1 MAKVQMKIICIIL
14 ILCCSSGQA
23 ASTVDQRVYA
33 VDPTEVDLLFDF
45 GLSPEMIQELYE
57 AGLDNIT
64 VTKRLYELYPA
75 RPERL
80 ATEQIAKISVD
91 LDVSS
96 VHLLKAY
103 QMGNKIHRDPMWL
116 LSLWERT
123 HSWEI
128 VEAAFNRFAEASK
141 VLIKEQS
148 ATETF
153 VWHLASAYGISP
165 GFVKEAVAIGIDP
178 PTLLGILF
186 YEDIYT
192 LGKVVM
198 PSEIGSKLP
207 PDWRSGLPNI
217 TALNEFWPMRQLE
230 GNLVQQII
238 KGREATK

>member
-1 MAKVQMKIICIIL
+1 MAKVQMVIICIIL

-23 ASTVDQRVYA
+23 ASKLEHRTYA
-33 VDPTEVDLLFDF
+33 VDTTEIELFFDF
-45 GLSPEMIQELYE
+45 GLSPEMIRELYE

-64 VTKRLYELYPA
+64 ITKRLYELYPT
-75 RPERL
+75 RPERP
-80 ATEQIAKISVD
+80 ATEQMAKMSVD
-91 LDVSS
+91 LDVSA
-96 VHLLKAY
+96 VHLLTAY

-123 HSWEI
+123 QSWEI
-128 VEAAFNRFAEASK
+128 VEAAFNRFTEASK

-148 ATETF
+148 ATEDF
-153 VWHLASAYGISP
+153 VWHLDSTYGVSP

-186 YEDIYT
+186 YEDIFT

-198 PSEIGSKLP
+198 PSEIGSQLP
-207 PDWRSGLPNI
+207 PDWRNDLPDI
-217 TALNEFWPMRQLE
+217 KALNEFWPKSQLK

-238 KGREATK
+238 KGEETTK